1 MNFKLISYQ
10 DLKKK
15 ILIPMIII
23 IGILIVNFSY
33 KMYYKVKNQ
42 YCYTKCSEY
51 HYLNES
57 IHWHFTEYIIDS
69 SDSLWVDQEC
79 YNDWCICIDECNAG
93 LCCELLK

>member
-57 IHWHFTEYIIDS
+57 IHWNFTEYIIDS
-69 SDSLWVDQEC
+69 DDSIWIDQEC
-79 YNDWCICIDECNAG
+79 YNDWCICIDECSTG